1 MLRRLLTT
9 TIRRPPSF
17 DRRTVE
23 PCANTGVEGE
33 RVAFRFVPELL
44 ASFVQVRHAHS
55 HKRPVIGR
63 IMARPER
70 AEHVPQ
76 QTTLFLDFAYV
87 TGCSIGG
94 LAILTGSATD
104 VLFEAVREVFDIL
117 FPPYIA
123 FDVSKVVRTVRV
135 KKTAQ
140 THQLMLLRVLIAI
153 RNFDNDILYTV
164 PQNVDVILRFH
175 QNITTAL

>member
-1 MLRRLLTT
+1 
-9 TIRRPPSF
+9 
-17 DRRTVE
+17 
-23 PCANTGVEGE
+23 
-33 RVAFRFVPELL
+33 
-44 ASFVQVRHAHS
+44 
-55 HKRPVIGR
+55 
-63 IMARPER
+63 MARPER
-70 AEHVPQ
+70 AEHIPQ

-94 LAILTGSATD
+94 LAILTVTATD

-175 QNITTAL
+175 QNITAAL